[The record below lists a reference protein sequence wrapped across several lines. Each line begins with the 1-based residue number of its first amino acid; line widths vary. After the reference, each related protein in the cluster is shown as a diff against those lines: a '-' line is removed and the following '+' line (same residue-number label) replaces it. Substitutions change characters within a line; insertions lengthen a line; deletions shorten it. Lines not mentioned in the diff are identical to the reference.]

1 MHVRCRGIHIS
12 SVCRQLSP
20 LVSLLSST
28 FCFPQLFTFQH
39 ELLVPEQDAVGNT
52 TKATTKGY
60 AIGSAGLASFLLFS
74 AFLDEV
80 ATFSGQPFDQVGLCI
95 LLLNLHR

>member
-1 MHVRCRGIHIS
+1 M
-12 SVCRQLSP
+12 
-20 LVSLLSST
+20 
-28 FCFPQLFTFQH
+28 
-39 ELLVPEQDAVGNT
+39 QDAVGNT

-80 ATFSGQPFDQVGLCI
+80 STFSGQAFQVVRRLNGVHGHCACQLLFFGASNISPLGLTITKSRGKMLAPTPFCTVQSPS
-95 LLLNLHR
+95 

>member
-1 MHVRCRGIHIS
+1 M
-12 SVCRQLSP
+12 
-20 LVSLLSST
+20 
-28 FCFPQLFTFQH
+28 
-39 ELLVPEQDAVGNT
+39 GNT

-80 ATFSGQPFDQVGLCI
+80 ATFSGHPFDQV
-95 LLLNLHR
+95 LNLIRFSSAWHHQVCRTNFVQGIPIF

>member
-1 MHVRCRGIHIS
+1 MKADG
-12 SVCRQLSP
+12 P
-20 LVSLLSST
+20 LRVGWES
-28 FCFPQLFTFQH
+28 
-39 ELLVPEQDAVGNT
+39 QDAVGNT

-80 ATFSGQPFDQVGLCI
+80 ATFSGQPFDQVRSLFHVQRSLALQCS
-95 LLLNLHR
+95 LT